1 MPGIASLVSQE
12 NFVNLLL
19 ISKPR
24 AVLAWLAAG
33 LAAGLS
39 GAAIAQ
45 ASAPAAVASTADPV
59 TTEFRSAL
67 DGYQPYTDEKIQ
79 SWKEANDAVG
89 KIGGW
94 RVYAKEAQQVQQAPA
109 APGAASQPDPHAGH
123 AMPPK
128 DKKP

>member
-1 MPGIASLVSQE
+1 M
-12 NFVNLLL
+12 NLCL
-19 ISKPR
+19 ISKTR
-24 AVLAWLAAG
+24 AMLACLAAWLAWAVAG
-33 LAAGLS
+33 TALA
-39 GAAIAQ
+39 Q
-45 ASAPAAVASTADPV
+45 TPAPAPV
-59 TTEFRSAL
+59 TPTSYGFQSAL
-67 DGYQPYTDEKIQ
+67 EGYQPYTDEKIQ

-123 AMPPK
+123 GKPPQ